1 MTFLIC
7 AGFMAF
13 VGILIALVP
22 EDRRVVPVDPDFA
35 ESADFKARQAAFF
48 SDGFYWRWTIM
59 TLELI
64 VMAVAVVVC
73 ARTRVRP
80 VPIKQHIRICPVGPS
95 YN

>member
-48 SDGFYWRWTIM
+48 SDGFYWR
-59 TLELI
+59 
-64 VMAVAVVVC
+64 
-73 ARTRVRP
+73 
-80 VPIKQHIRICPVGPS
+80 
-95 YN
+95 